1 MMGCG
6 KNKLIIHIGTP
17 KTGTSTIQQFLSENQ
32 SQLNEAGFSYPI
44 IQKGKFKYINGAIL
58 DNYIING
65 YVDKENAG
73 WKAFWKDVKGLLQN
87 RYVIISWENISLS
100 YNLNDFFSA
109 VKNEYEN
116 ICVIVYLR
124 RQDRYLESLWN
135 QAVKFGACNK
145 MSFYPWVS
153 MRSLAYKEKID
164 TIAQG
169 IGKENMLVRVYEKEQ
184 FQGERQNLLS
194 DFLYALHIEIDWN
207 KCVFPQLS
215 NNSALFGNFV
225 EIKRRINQYLK
236 PGTELAWDID
246 GVFMYYFTQSSAGVK
261 HADGMFSPKE
271 REDFMKQYEEENAAI
286 AREYLG
292 RKDGVLFYE
301 NKPIPMH
308 CLDDASLC
316 DNIKQV
322 FVKLIESWKGYMVTQ
337 KDDLCDITI
346 TSSECVDFTLK
357 SILEKLNEIQEYS
370 GEIFEQKCFAVLDK
384 YVPFLVKIYGEKL
397 QYDKSIASYFQ
408 KKSAGKKI
416 YYMGSGGYGYT
427 LIDRTKFQLQPE
439 AVLDNDLK
447 KQGQTLMDIEILHP
461 SQITNWN
468 DCFVII
474 AVKKPDVIAAME
486 QQLQGYGLKKDMDY
500 LIGPEYLSDL

>member
-1 MMGCG
+1 MR
-6 KNKLIIHIGTP
+6 
-17 KTGTSTIQQFLSENQ
+17 
-32 SQLNEAGFSYPI
+32 
-44 IQKGKFKYINGAIL
+44 
-58 DNYIING
+58 
-65 YVDKENAG
+65 
-73 WKAFWKDVKGLLQN
+73 WKAFWKDTKSLLQD
-87 RYVIISWENISLS
+87 RHIIISWESIFLF
-100 YNLNDFFSA
+100 YNLNDFLSA
-109 VKNEYEN
+109 VKDEYEN

-124 RQDRYLESLWN
+124 RQDQYVESLWN
-135 QAVKFGACNK
+135 QLIKSYFCNK
-145 MSFYPWVS
+145 IPFYQWVS
-153 MRSLAYKEKID
+153 SVLLNYKENLD
-164 TIAQG
+164 TIAQV
-169 IGKENMLVRVYEKEQ
+169 IRKENLIVRVYEKAQ
-184 FQGERQNLLS
+184 FQGKRKNLIS
-194 DFLYALHIEIDWN
+194 DFLYALHIELDWN
-207 KCVFPQLS
+207 KCTFPEG
-215 NNSALFGNFV
+215 NNNPALFGNFV
-225 EIKRRINQYLK
+225 EIKRRINQYLE
-236 PGTELAWDID
+236 PESELSRDIE
-246 GVFMYYFTQSSAGVK
+246 GVFYYYFIQSFALVK
-261 HADGMFSPKE
+261 HAEGMFSPKE
-271 REDFMKQYEEENAAI
+271 REDFMKQYEEENAEI

-292 RKDGVLFYE
+292 RKDGILFYE

-308 CLDDASLC
+308 HLDDVTLR
-316 DNIKQV
+316 DNIKQI
-322 FVKLIESWKGYMVTQ
+322 FIKFFEPWKGYMAIRRE
-337 KDDLCDITI
+337 DIFDI
-346 TSSECVDFTLK
+346 AVTSSEQVDLTLN
-357 SILEKLNEIQEYS
+357 SILEELDGIPEAS

-384 YVPFLVKIYGEKL
+384 YVPFLVKIYGEKF